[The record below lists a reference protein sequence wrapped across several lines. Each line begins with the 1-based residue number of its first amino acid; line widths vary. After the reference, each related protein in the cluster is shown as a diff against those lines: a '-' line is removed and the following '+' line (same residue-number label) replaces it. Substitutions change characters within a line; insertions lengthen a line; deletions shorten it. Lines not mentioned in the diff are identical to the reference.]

1 MYFSP
6 SPPSQHHQSLSQYTN
21 SDTTSYVLVSF
32 SIVCAMLEAFAF
44 QGMFLLWLKYNK
56 KRFSQSAIT
65 TYPLGIQAVAIVSQI
80 LAGTFI
86 DATGHRLP
94 MVIFAAAMQL
104 ITSILLLSPN
114 MSDAG
119 IFTAHYLSG
128 TSFIVNPILYGW
140 ASTICAKQGDDAVR
154 AVVLYAMAMGGL
166 ALYTWW
172 GIVLYPATDAPHWRK
187 GAITMVVVCFVFV
200 ASAFGVRW
208 VSGDIHSVDCE
219 CGLICGQLDRHTT
232 RKAAEREHE
241 SETEEESVAVGVAC
255 PTKEA

>member
-1 MYFSP
+1 
-6 SPPSQHHQSLSQYTN
+6 
-21 SDTTSYVLVSF
+21 
-32 SIVCAMLEAFAF
+32 
-44 QGMFLLWLKYNK
+44 
-56 KRFSQSAIT
+56 
-65 TYPLGIQAVAIVSQI
+65 
-80 LAGTFI
+80 
-86 DATGHRLP
+86 

-104 ITSILLLSPN
+104 ITSILLLIPN

-208 VSGDIHSVDCE
+208 VSLCDDVVGERMCAN
-219 CGLICGQLDRHTT
+219 LL
-232 RKAAEREHE
+232 REHE
-241 SETEEESVAVGVAC
+241 SETEEESVAVGVAYA
-255 PTKEA
+255 TKEA